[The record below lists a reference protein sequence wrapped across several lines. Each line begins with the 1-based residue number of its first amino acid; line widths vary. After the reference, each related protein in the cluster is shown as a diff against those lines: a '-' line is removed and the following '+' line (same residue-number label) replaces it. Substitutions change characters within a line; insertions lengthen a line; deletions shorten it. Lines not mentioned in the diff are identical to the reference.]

1 MINFK
6 QHEENFEVI
15 EKVGNGGYGTVYKVK
30 NRLDSRTYALKKIK
44 LENDYA
50 EHDEETQKV
59 LKECRTL
66 SLLDHPNILRYY
78 GSWLF
83 YGKSRIHG
91 DLDSPDVKKTSG
103 SIKFDQFTF
112 RLRSDASLDKI
123 SPVNNLNR
131 RSVQMSSE
139 EKDKS
144 KEDDDP
150 YREFGRSSFPLG
162 ITELD
167 EETESEG
174 SFNNEDNRNS
184 PNNTDDVLYI
194 QTEFCDLNLE
204 QYLSERGRLIKIGQ
218 KAESASGNL
227 YRVDLEMNPCLISEA
242 FSISFQLISA
252 LKYIHSKQNVIHRDL
267 KPTNIFLNLKSNF
280 FLMENLALS

>member
-6 QHEENFEVI
+6 QHEDNFEVI
-15 EKVGNGGYGTVYKVK
+15 EKVGNGGYGSVYKVK
-30 NRLDSRTYALKKIK
+30 NKLDSRTYALKKIK

-83 YGKSRIHG
+83 YGKSRVHG
-91 DLDSPDVKKTSG
+91 DLDSPDVKKTSC
-103 SIKFDQFTF
+103 SMKLDSFAF

-131 RSVQMSSE
+131 KSLQASSE

-150 YREFGRSSFPLG
+150 YRDFGKTTFPLG
-162 ITELD
+162 ITEL
-167 EETESEG
+167 EEELDSEG
-174 SFNNEDNRNS
+174 SFNNGENRNS
-184 PNNTDDVLYI
+184 TNNTDDVLYI

-204 QYLSERGRLIKIGQ
+204 QYLSERGRLIKSGQ
-218 KAESASGNL
+218 KAESTSGNV
-227 YRVDLEMNPCLISEA
+227 YRIDLEMNPCLIFEA

-267 KPTNIFLNLKSNF
+267 KPTNIFLNLKSGLL
-280 FLMENLALS
+280 LM